1 MMERVL
7 EALNK
12 APNSVKWGGL
22 AAFIVAVTAINFFFF
37 VEDAADTI
45 QKQAGEQATLEHQ
58 LAEKK
63 TIADNL
69 NELRKEMDSLDQK
82 LQEALTELPE
92 RKDIDE
98 LLAQLNDVGK
108 KSGLDIAK
116 VEPTAEAQDSFF
128 MRIPVK
134 MSVSGNYHEIALFF
148 QEVANMRRIVNV
160 NNITFKVNAAASRSE
175 KVVLSSDFIAT
186 TFRFAESKTNV
197 KKPGAAGA
205 KGGQP

>member
-1 MMERVL
+1 MERVL

-37 VEDAADTI
+37 VEDAADAI
-45 QKQAGEQATLEHQ
+45 QRQGSEQATLEHQ

-116 VEPTAEAQDSFF
+116 VEPSSEAQDSFF

-134 MSVSGNYHEIALFF
+134 MSVTGNYHEIALFF

-160 NNITFKVNAAASRSE
+160 NNITFKINTAASKSE
-175 KVVLSSDFIAT
+175 KVMLNSDFIAT
-186 TFRFAESKTNV
+186 TFRFAEPKTTV
-197 KKPGAAGA
+197 KKPGPGGA